1 MHFLR
6 VQMSL
11 GCIAPTVHCTNRAT
25 SEKSVW
31 QAPKSGYS
39 WPSIWSTTL
48 SWVCG
53 KMLVESCFRF
63 EKSES
68 CNHSLPL
75 KLANLVWVWSGLVW
89 VLVVASLGMLEL
101 AEEYLELRIY
111 AVGSVSLWNFIMKQQ
126 TLKPFNLQKQNKLFC
141 GLPISLFLHGHNEVF
156 SQLETVRSSSK
167 ISKTGR
173 VSSI

>member
-1 MHFLR
+1 MWFHWPKHAFSTSPNVPWLHQR
-6 VQMSL
+6 
-11 GCIAPTVHCTNRAT
+11 CTNRAT

-53 KMLVESCFRF
+53 GKMLVENCFRF

-68 CNHSLPL
+68 LTANHSLPL
-75 KLANLVWVWSGLVW
+75 KLANLVWVWSGSVW

-111 AVGSVSLWNFIMKQQ
+111 AIGSVSQPWNFIMTQQ
-126 TLKPFNLQKQNKLFC
+126 TLKPFNLQKQSKLFC
-141 GLPISLFLHGHNEVF
+141 GLLFLNEHNEVF
-156 SQLETVRSSSK
+156 CQLEQLEVQAR
-167 ISKTGR
+167 
-173 VSSI
+173 